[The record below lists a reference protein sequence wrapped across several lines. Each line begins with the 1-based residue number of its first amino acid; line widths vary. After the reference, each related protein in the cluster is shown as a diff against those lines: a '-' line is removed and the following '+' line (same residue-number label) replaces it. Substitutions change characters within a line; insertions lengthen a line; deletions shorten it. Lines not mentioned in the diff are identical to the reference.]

1 MKFLCLCH
9 YETTAFARLGPND
22 FAEIG
27 AICAPHDAELKAS
40 GHVDMIGSLGM
51 PDSFRS
57 LRVEH
62 GKVVD
67 APGPYAATPEPF
79 GAFFIVD
86 VADMDEAVQ
95 IAKLHPGTHLGDR
108 LGRGGIEVRPID
120 MIETL

>member
-9 YETTAFARLGPND
+9 YETAAFARLGPDD

-27 AICAPHDAELKAS
+27 AICAPHDAALKAS
-40 GHVDMIGSLGM
+40 GQVDMIGSLGM
-51 PDSFRS
+51 PDSYRS
-57 LRVEH
+57 LRIE
-62 GKVVD
+62 GDEVVD
-67 APGPYAATPEPF
+67 QTGPYNATPEPF

-86 VADMDEAVQ
+86 ADDIDQAVA

-108 LGRGGIEVRPID
+108 FGRGGIEVRPID